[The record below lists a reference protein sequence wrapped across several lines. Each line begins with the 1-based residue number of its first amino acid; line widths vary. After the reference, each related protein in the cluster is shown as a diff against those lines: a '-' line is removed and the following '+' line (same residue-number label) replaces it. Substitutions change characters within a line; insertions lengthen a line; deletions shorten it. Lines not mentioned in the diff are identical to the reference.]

1 MIRNNI
7 DQVSISNELIAGCNS
22 FHNDAL
28 YWFKE
33 SLATSSIACEQ
44 AFFSPNREPVHR
56 LLAIPKRGVLNISEF
71 KVVLVETAYIFTTF
85 EEGHPPS
92 ISS

>member
-7 DQVSISNELIAGCNS
+7 VQVSISNELIAGCNS
-22 FHNDAL
+22 FHNDVL

-44 AFFSPNREPVHR
+44 AFFPQTES
-56 LLAIPKRGVLNISEF
+56 L
-71 KVVLVETAYIFTTF
+71 FT
-85 EEGHPPS
+85 GN
-92 ISS
+92 

>member
-44 AFFSPNREPVHR
+44 AFFF
-56 LLAIPKRGVLNISEF
+56 PKQRTCSQA
-71 KVVLVETAYIFTTF
+71 T
-85 EEGHPPS
+85 
-92 ISS
+92 SSTEKRYA